1 MLDEISWMAHY
12 SPSFPEVLKSAW
24 DDVLKKHPKLILV
37 LCGSVSHWITRNI
50 IGNSA
55 YVGRRSLDMVVPE
68 LPLAECV
75 KFWGEKADRID
86 VREIIDVLSV
96 TGGIPRYLEEVN
108 PSLSAVENIR
118 RLCFAPQS
126 LLRMEFDDMF
136 NDVVTS
142 KQKFAA
148 KVLRTFIDGPKSGAE
163 IAKALGVDTGGD
175 VSSALTMLRESGFLA
190 EECPRNPETGELSRE
205 RRFRLRDNY
214 TRFYLKFIEPYKEVI
229 DEGAFLFSSLSELDG
244 IDSVLGLAFENL
256 VVNNYRMLLPYM
268 HLANTLIT
276 AAGPYRRR
284 AAKSARG
291 KPGVQVDLM
300 LQTRR
305 SLWFVEVKRKR
316 EIDREI
322 ETEVERKVKAVSRRE
337 GVSAKMALVYDGHL
351 IKGKSNLAG
360 EAQYLPLAFT
370 KPPLSLL
377 QSREGFEEHIEEH
390 MAVCL
395 RILRLIRQLPD
406 GKKKEFLN
414 EYAIQCVNRTYG
426 FFLILSPTDL
436 NRRRLYTFDRKLDT
450 EFPDIYARC
459 QIPSWMRAVKAFHFH
474 PYRLLVRYYALRG
487 YEAR

>member
-1 MLDEISWMAHY
+1 MKGRESFFGRQDLIAQLDELWAKRGSSLVTCRGRRRVGKSTLIEEFARRSGAAFIKVDGLRPKEELTDADERAFFANKLETQVRGRVAIPANWYEAFVRLGKCIDDRRRTVVLLDEISWLAHY

-24 DDVLKKHPKLILV
+24 DDVFKKHPKLILV
-37 LCGSVSHWITRNI
+37 LCGSVSHWITKNI

-55 YVGRRSLDMVVPE
+55 YVGRRSLDVVVPE

-75 KFWGEKADRID
+75 KFWGEKAARTD

-136 NDVVTS
+136 NDVVTA

-148 KVLRTFIDGPKSGAE
+148 RVLRTFVDGPKSGAE
-163 IAKALGVDTGGD
+163 VAKVLGVDTGGD
-175 VSSALTMLRESGFLA
+175 VSSALSMLRESGFLA
-190 EECPRNPETGELSRE
+190 EECPLNPETGELLRE

-214 TRFYLKFIEPYKEVI
+214 TRFL
-229 DEGAFLFSSLSELDG
+229 DEGAFLFSSMSELEG
-244 IDSVLGLAFENL
+244 IETVLGLAFENL

-268 HLANTLIT
+268 HLTHTLIT

-291 KPGVQVDLM
+291 KPGVQVDLL

-322 ETEVERKVKAVSRRE
+322 EAEVERKVKAVSRPE
-337 GVSAKMALVYDGHL
+337 GVSSKMALVYDGHL
-351 IKGKSNLAG
+351 SPIVESDGYFDAIVPFKNLLG
-360 EAQYLPLAFT
+360 
-370 KPPLSLL
+370 
-377 QSREGFEEHIEEH
+377 
-390 MAVCL
+390 
-395 RILRLIRQLPD
+395 
-406 GKKKEFLN
+406 LN
-414 EYAIQCVNRTYG
+414 
-426 FFLILSPTDL
+426 
-436 NRRRLYTFDRKLDT
+436 
-450 EFPDIYARC
+450 
-459 QIPSWMRAVKAFHFH
+459 
-474 PYRLLVRYYALRG
+474 
-487 YEAR
+487 